1 MKEIICLSPSRWST
15 FPSRTQQLMARLTG
29 AKLLFF
35 EPPGHRQISSG
46 RKVRPGI
53 TVYTL
58 PPILDVDERHRLLF
72 QRGCHK
78 QARFILRQMEHHRIR
93 EPLFWCGTPEGVH
106 FLELIPHRGVVYDCA
121 RDWSDLPPRW
131 ESDMALAADVVFAA
145 SQQLVEHLAP
155 CNDNIALLP
164 NGVNFPMF
172 TRPPTERPQELVH
185 LPGSILGYVGTI
197 WPDLD
202 LTPALYAA
210 QALPSATLVFLGRRM
225 ANPTADALEHI
236 PNVRFL
242 GPRTP
247 VEVPDYLSCFD
258 VCMNFLRL
266 NDPENDILSPRIYE
280 YLASGAPIVS
290 MLCMDQVEPYPDV
303 IYSAHTPEQF
313 GQLCAVALRETGSWA
328 RTRRRE
334 HAAQAAWSLR
344 SEQALRILSAIGLY

>member
-1 MKEIICLSPSRWST
+1 MNEIICLSPSRWST
-15 FPSRTQQLMARLTG
+15 FPSRTQQLMARLNG
-29 AKLLFF
+29 AKILFF
-35 EPPGHRQISSG
+35 EPPGRSRNPTG

-53 TVYTL
+53 TVHTL
-58 PPILDVDERHRLLF
+58 PPILEVDERHRLLF
-72 QRGCHK
+72 HHGCQKH
-78 QARFILRQMEHHRIR
+78 ARFILRQMEHCRFR
-93 EPLFWCGTPEGVH
+93 EPLLWCGTPEAVH
-106 FLELIPHRGVVYDCA
+106 LLELLPHRGVVYDCA

-131 ESDMALAADVVFAA
+131 ESDLALAADVVFAA
-145 SQQLVEHLAP
+145 SQQLVEHLSP

-172 TRPPTERPQELVH
+172 TRPPAERPPELTR
-185 LPGSILGYVGTI
+185 LAGPILGYVGTI

-202 LTPALYAA
+202 LTPALHAA
-210 QALPSATLVFLGRRM
+210 RAIPTATLVFLGRRM
-225 ANPTADALEHI
+225 ANPTADILARM

-258 VCMNFLRL
+258 VCMNFLRRS
-266 NDPENDILSPRIYE
+266 DPENDILSPRVYE

-290 MLCMDQVEPYPDV
+290 MLCVDQVESYPDV

-313 GQLCAVALRETGSWA
+313 AQLCAAALRETGDWA
-328 RTRRRE
+328 RTRRRD

-344 SEQALRILSAIGLY
+344 AEQAARILSAIGLY